1 MKPEE
6 NTLSVPFAAVDFSS
20 NLPVRY
26 AYKLQGVDKRLDI
39 YPRKPYG
46 QLCESPAGTFYLRV
60 KSTNRN
66 GLWVDNERVL
76 PVTREPLFAE
86 TPWAKALY
94 VLLALVLVAVVVFI
108 YLHIYKLRYKLSL
121 EHRLT
126 EAKLLLL
133 HRYFA

>member
-1 MKPEE
+1 M
-6 NTLSVPFAAVDFSS
+6 
-20 NLPVRY
+20 
-26 AYKLQGVDKRLDI
+26 QGVDKDWTYTQENLTAN
-39 YPRKPYG
+39 YVN
-46 QLCESPAGTFYLRV
+46 LPAGTFYLRV

-86 TPWAKALY
+86 TSWAKALY

-108 YLHIYKLRYKLSL
+108 YLHIYKLRYKLSI

-126 EAKLLLL
+126 EAKLRLYPYFCRIAHAPL
-133 HRYFA
+133 H